1 MKALKIFKWIGIGLV
16 MLVGIGLAFIYGRS
30 HHLQHLTLDIPLQ
43 EISVPT
49 DSAAIADGFK

>member
-1 MKALKIFKWIGIGLV
+1 